1 MNQSDNMKK
10 NNLQKG
16 FTLIELLMVVSIIA
30 LLSSVVVAGLT
41 DARGGAKN
49 SKRNELARQYVTALG
64 LYHGEYGYYPKQDPN
79 NGEDNTDLICMGSG
93 YPNGDCYIEGNHE
106 QNTNVNTAISEFAPG
121 TPASLE
127 KTVSSGLEFFGIS
140 YRCLDEVCS
149 QYELNWIVEGGGSS
163 ANCFGG
169 AVKVSLSDNVGRCTY
184 STSSS

>member
-1 MNQSDNMKK
+1 MKK

-64 LYHGEYGYYPKQDPN
+64 LYHGEYGYYPKQDSN
-79 NGEDNTDLICMGSG
+79 NTEDNTNLICLGSG
-93 YPNGDCYIEGNHE
+93 YPDGDCYIEGPHE
-106 QNTNVNTAISEFAPG
+106 QNTNVNNAISEFAPN

-127 KTVSSGLEFFGIS
+127 KTVVGENEFFGIS

-149 QYELNWIVEGGGSS
+149 QYEMNWIVEGGGSS

-169 AVKVSLSDNVGRCTY
+169 AEKASLSGSIGRCTY
-184 STSSS
+184 STSEN

>member
-1 MNQSDNMKK
+1 MKK

-49 SKRNELARQYVTALG
+49 NKRNELARQYVTAFG
-64 LYHGEYGYYPKQDPN
+64 LYHGEYGYYPKQYTDDTA
-79 NGEDNTDLICMGSG
+79 DNMDLICLGSG
-93 YPNGDCYIEGNHE
+93 YPTLPGGGNCYVEGPHS

-121 TPASLE
+121 TPPSLE
-127 KTVSSGLEFFGIS
+127 KTVVAGQEYFGIS
-140 YRCLDEVCS
+140 YRCLDDACT
-149 QYELNWIVEGGGSS
+149 QYELNWIVEGSGSS

-169 AVKVSLSDNVGRCTY
+169 ATKIELGNIGLCTY
-184 STSSS
+184 DTTGS